1 MDFLNEELP
10 EEQAL
15 ENTAAEVAEESVAEE
30 RIPEQPAEETIVQE
44 PVETATE
51 EALPESMEEKPKK
64 ESWQKR
70 LFKDARDVVFM
81 LAIFMLVYILCF
93 RTVVVV
99 GSSMYDTL
107 VDGDRL
113 ILVNNLLY
121 WEPQQGDIIV
131 ASKHSFRDGECII
144 KRVIATEGQ
153 KVRIDFESGTVYVDE
168 EAIDEPYLHSFT
180 LNQESEHSEWIVQE
194 GCLFVMG
201 DNRMESLDSR
211 SNSIGF
217 IDKREVLG
225 RAVFLMLPGY
235 DEENDIRDFS
245 RIGVIG

>member
-15 ENTAAEVAEESVAEE
+15 ENTASDVTDEMTVEAP
-30 RIPEQPAEETIVQE
+30 IQEQPAETVTEEVQQE
-44 PVETATE
+44 PVQ
-51 EALPESMEEKPKK
+51 EKPKK

-70 LFKDARDVVFM
+70 LFKDAKDVLYM

-99 GSSMYDTL
+99 GDSMYDTL

-113 ILVNNLLY
+113 LLVNSLLY
-121 WEPQQGDIIV
+121 WNPQQGDIIV
-131 ASKHSFRDGECII
+131 ASKESFRDGECII

-153 KVRIDFESGTVYVDE
+153 KVRIDFETGTVYVDE
-168 EAIDEPYLHSFT
+168 VALDEPYLHSPT
-180 LNQESEHSEWIVQE
+180 LDPESERCEWTVPE

-201 DNRMESLDSR
+201 DNRKESLDSR

-217 IDKREVLG
+217 IDKREILG
-225 RAVFLMLPGY
+225 KAIFLMIPGF
-235 DEENDIRDFS
+235 DAEWNVRDFD